1 MKLCLNYDRAIISS
15 LHKMRLKEL
24 AILQNDFV
32 GDRKG
37 RLPLSLVVS
46 GINRRYVETIETID
60 ILRNKTPLNKIK
72 LRINF
77 TSEAAVQR
85 YS

>member
-1 MKLCLNYDRAIISS
+1 
-15 LHKMRLKEL
+15 MRLKEL
-24 AILQNDFV
+24 AILQNNFV

-37 RLPLSLVVS
+37 RLPLSSVVS

-60 ILRNKTPLNKIK
+60 ILINKTPLNKIK
-72 LRINF
+72 VRINLS
-77 TSEAAVQR
+77 SEAAVQS

>member
-1 MKLCLNYDRAIISS
+1 
-15 LHKMRLKEL
+15 MRLKEL
-24 AILQNDFV
+24 AILQNNFV

-37 RLPLSLVVS
+37 RIPLSSVVS

-60 ILRNKTPLNKIK
+60 ILINKTPLNKIK
-72 LRINF
+72 VRINL
-77 TSEAAVQR
+77 TSEAAVQS